1 MTPTNTEFIVALLAL
16 ALIAIA
22 LLWPLLVIVLIAIA
36 LLCLLA
42 SVAMWWRRTTATAR
56 RAVNGYIDR
65 QAWYDDSH
73 FY

>member
-1 MTPTNTEFIVALLAL
+1 MTPTNTEFVVALLAL

-22 LLWPLLVIVLIAIA
+22 LLWL
-36 LLCLLA
+36 LLA
-42 SVAMWWRRTTATAR
+42 SVAMWWRRATSSAR

-65 QAWYDDSH
+65 QVWYDDSH

>member
-1 MTPTNTEFIVALLAL
+1 MTPTNTEFVAALLAL
-16 ALIAIA
+16 ALIAVA
-22 LLWPLLVIVLIAIA
+22 LLWQLLAIVLIAIA

-42 SVAMWWRRTTATAR
+42 SVAMWWHRATSSAR
-56 RAVNGYIDR
+56 HAVNGYIDR

>member
-16 ALIAIA
+16 VLIAIA
-22 LLWPLLVIVLIAIA
+22 LLWL
-36 LLCLLA
+36 LLA
-42 SVAMWWRRTTATAR
+42 SVAMWWRSATATAR
-56 RAVNGYIDR
+56 HAVTGYIDR